1 MIRETRESILVSEG
15 RGAAGLGEALR
26 AATSRYTASAPVVI
40 VLRWALAGCT
50 TASEAEFAESSPFP
64 TASVHFEQNA
74 TDGDVEV
81 VFNIKAED
89 EGLSD
94 LLIVS
99 PDGRSVVDLKAPEP
113 STLGIREFNFES
125 PEPPDVDSLKAA
137 YPEGVYAF
145 FGTTSSGDNLAGR
158 SSLSHRLPGTAEF
171 IHPASENEGLSI
183 TEPKLSWTRVEDMAY
198 YILEIEQDELN
209 MNLTVFLPTSTTS
222 FTLPD
227 GLLLPGEEY
236 ELAIGTVSGEGNIS
250 FVETGFTAS
259 E

>member
-1 MIRETRESILVSEG
+1 MPETREAILMSDW
-15 RGAAGLGEALR
+15 RGAVDFAEALG
-26 AATSRYTASAPVVI
+26 ASTSRYLTSAPAVFVF
-40 VLRWALAGCT
+40 LWALSGCT
-50 TASEAEFAESSPFP
+50 PTGEAEFAESNPFP

-81 VFNIKAED
+81 VFKIKAED

-125 PEPPDVDSLKAA
+125 PEPSDVDSLKAA
-137 YPEGVYAF
+137 YPEGVYSF
-145 FGTTSSGDNLAGR
+145 FGTTSSGDKLVGR
-158 SSLSHRLPGTAEF
+158 SSLSHRLPETAAF
-171 IHPASENEGLSI
+171 TKPASKNEGVSI
-183 TEPKLSWTRVEDMAY
+183 VEPKLSWTQVEDLAY
-198 YILEIEQDELN
+198 YILEVEQDELN
-209 MNLTVFLPTSTTS
+209 MNLTAFLPASTTS

-236 ELAIGTVSGEGNIS
+236 ELAIGTVSREGNIS
-250 FVETGFTAS
+250 FVEMEFTAT

>member
-1 MIRETRESILVSEG
+1 MQETREAFLMSEW
-15 RGAAGLGEALR
+15 RSAADFADTLGAS
-26 AATSRYTASAPVVI
+26 TSRYLASVPAVFVF
-40 VLRWALAGCT
+40 LWALSGCT
-50 TASEAEFAESSPFP
+50 PTGEAEFAESHPFP

-89 EGLSD
+89 EGLSG
-94 LLIVS
+94 LLILS
-99 PDGRSVVDLKAPEP
+99 PDGRRVVDFKAPEA
-113 STLGIREFNFES
+113 STLGIRQFHFES

-145 FGTTSSGDNLAGR
+145 FGTTLSGDNLAGR
-158 SSLSHRLPGTAEF
+158 SSLSHQLPGTAEF
-171 IHPASENEGLSI
+171 IQPASENEEISVA
-183 TEPKLSWTRVEDMAY
+183 EPKLSWTRVEDIAY

-209 MNLTVFLPTSTTS
+209 MNLTALLPASTTT

-236 ELAIGTVSGEGNIS
+236 ELTIGTVSSEGNIS
-250 FVETGFTAS
+250 FVEMEFTAS
-259 E
+259 K